1 MERENEMTDTERD
14 SSLLK
19 ENRMLDLMVKFQN
32 RLQGDEG
39 ASLVEYAL
47 LLVLIAV
54 VAIVVITQVG
64 ESTSSTF
71 QSVDDSLSN

>member
-1 MERENEMTDTERD
+1 MERENQMTDHVGD
-14 SSLLK
+14 SSHK
-19 ENRMLDLMVKFQN
+19 EKPMLDLWVKFQN
-32 RLQGDEG
+32 KMAADEG

-64 ESTSSTF
+64 ENTSGTF
-71 QSVDDSLSN
+71 SKVNESLK

>member
-1 MERENEMTDTERD
+1 MERENEMTDHDLD
-14 SSLLK
+14 SSHK
-19 ENRMLDLMVKFQN
+19 ENHMLDLWVKFQN
-32 RLQGDEG
+32 KMAADEG

-64 ESTSSTF
+64 ENTSGVFSE
-71 QSVDDSLSN
+71 VNDSLK